1 MARIAPGSGFKAILE
16 PSDSLRQAVF
26 SLRENPPS
34 LSAMVACLLLP
45 LVAYGD
51 LRPFKIEICG
61 MEQGID
67 KSKKG
72 GRPKKTVVR
81 ERTTGI
87 RFSKTEYFI
96 VQEKAK
102 QAGLKMT
109 VYIRQSAIQAKIISR
124 LTMEEKLQVQNLIG
138 QSRNI
143 NQIAKAC
150 HTEGVLRALLYF
162 ENFRSKIDLILQKIK
177 S

>member
-1 MARIAPGSGFKAILE
+1 
-16 PSDSLRQAVF
+16 
-26 SLRENPPS
+26 
-34 LSAMVACLLLP
+34 
-45 LVAYGD
+45 
-51 LRPFKIEICG
+51 
-61 MEQGID
+61 MEQEAG

-72 GRPKKTVVR
+72 GRPKKAIIR
-81 ERTTGI
+81 DRTTGI

-102 QAGLKMT
+102 KAGLKMT
-109 VYIRQSAIQAKIISR
+109 VFIRQTAIESKIISR
-124 LTMEEKLQVQNLIG
+124 LTMEEKLAIQNLIG

-150 HTEGVLRALLYF
+150 HTEGVLKALLYF
-162 ENFRSKIDLILQKIK
+162 ENFRSKIDLILQKLK